1 MSDTDHTY
9 GIVDPAVELYAVE
22 HTSAPDPALSAL
34 ASETAATLADPQMLT
49 GPVEGRLLEMLV
61 FATRAERVLELG
73 TYSGYSALS
82 MAAALGPNGRLITC
96 ELNTEH
102 ADFARRHIEASPYAD
117 RIEMRQGPALQTL
130 QSLEGLFDL
139 VFIDA
144 DKPSYRDYYEAA
156 LPKLASHGMIVVDNT
171 LWSGRV
177 LHASNADADE
187 STRALAAFNDHVV
200 ADARVVCVM
209 LTVRDGITLIRHA
222 A

>member
-1 MSDTDHTY
+1 MNGTDYTY
-9 GIVDPAVELYAVE
+9 GIVDPAVERYAVE

-34 ASETAATLADPQMLT
+34 ASETAAALASPEMLT
-49 GPVEGRLLEMLV
+49 GPVEGRLLALLV
-61 FATRAERVLELG
+61 FATRAQLVLELG

-82 MAAALGPNGRLITC
+82 MAAALGPDGRLITC
-96 ELNTEH
+96 ELSPEH

-117 RIEMRQGPALQTL
+117 RIDLRSGPALQTL
-130 QSLEGLFDL
+130 RSLEGPFDL

-156 LPKLASHGMIVVDNT
+156 LPKLAPHGLIVVDNT

-177 LHASNADADE
+177 LRASDTDADE

-200 ADARVVCVM
+200 ADPRVVCVM